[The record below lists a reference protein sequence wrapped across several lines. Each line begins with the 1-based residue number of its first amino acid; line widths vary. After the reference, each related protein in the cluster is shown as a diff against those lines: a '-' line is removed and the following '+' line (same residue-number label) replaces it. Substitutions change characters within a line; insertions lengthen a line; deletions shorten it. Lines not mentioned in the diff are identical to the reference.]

1 MDWVNTPLGPTKK
14 NLKSLGGIWAEQ
26 YSVEIL
32 VESTPPR
39 QLSSILEPV
48 RNRVKELRK
57 LEKQRKF
64 RSKSLVLF
72 DIERLAI
79 NHSKECEAC

>member
-32 VESTPPR
+32 VESTPPH
-39 QLSSILEPV
+39 QLSSLLEPV
-48 RNRVKELRK
+48 RNRVN
-57 LEKQRKF
+57 
-64 RSKSLVLF
+64 
-72 DIERLAI
+72 LADDCYCMK
-79 NHSKECEAC
+79 HSVRE

>member
-48 RNRVKELRK
+48 RNRVKVKRYLLYDLLLSEL
-57 LEKQRKF
+57 F
-64 RSKSLVLF
+64 FANFSS
-72 DIERLAI
+72 
-79 NHSKECEAC
+79 

>member
-48 RNRVKELRK
+48 RNRVKQKNLNNSAISHRNG
-57 LEKQRKF
+57 LKF
-64 RSKSLVLF
+64 GMMTQ
-72 DIERLAI
+72 
-79 NHSKECEAC
+79 